1 MSGLNVTGIP
11 RAFSVESYISR
22 FYAINR
28 GVVSFRYVGTEA
40 VLQSMRRKNMN
51 LLSLALTDPKIGTR
65 LMEMVSTGK
74 PLPAEKEKE
83 FFELVV
89 LAMERMDNWR
99 ETEAPQEV
107 ISDYGH
113 YFKYGYHRE
122 TGNPIIP

>member
-1 MSGLNVTGIP
+1 
-11 RAFSVESYISR
+11 
-22 FYAINR
+22 
-28 GVVSFRYVGTEA
+28 
-40 VLQSMRRKNMN
+40 
-51 LLSLALTDPKIGTR
+51 
-65 LMEMVSTGK
+65 TGK

-113 YFKYGYHRE
+113 YFTYGYYKE